1 MRVVD
6 TSLWIEL
13 ISHGPLL
20 EIALKAISPIESCIV
35 PTIVH
40 YELSKWCNRVL
51 QAEEA
56 KSVQSLLTEC
66 ITVDFDLAVALE
78 AAALSAKH
86 KLHTT
91 DAIIYATAQLHDAPL
106 LTCDVHF
113 EGLPGVE
120 YFAK

>member
-13 ISHGPLL
+13 VSSGPLV
-20 EIALKAISPIESCIV
+20 EIAVKAISPIQTCII

-40 YELSKWCNRVL
+40 YELTKWCNRVL
-51 QAEEA
+51 PIEKA

-66 ITVDFDLAVALE
+66 ITVDLDLAIALE

-91 DAIIYATAQLHDAPL
+91 DAIIYATAQMHDAPL
-106 LTCDVHF
+106 LTCDAHF
-113 EGLPGVE
+113 NGLPGVE
-120 YFAK
+120 YSAK